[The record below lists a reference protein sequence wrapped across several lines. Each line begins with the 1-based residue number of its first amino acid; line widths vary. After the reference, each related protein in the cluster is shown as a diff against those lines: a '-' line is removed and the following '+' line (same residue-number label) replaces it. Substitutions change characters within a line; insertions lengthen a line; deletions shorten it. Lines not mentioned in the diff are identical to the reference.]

1 MNTGQAYAVPGAV
14 VEAASPSRYVEHV
27 MGMPLSLA
35 LRGRHR
41 DDARARA
48 AWAAVTAEL
57 READAVFSTYRESS
71 WVQRHNRGE
80 RPPARPD
87 VTEVLALAKAASA
100 ASHGAFSVC
109 LPGPDGR
116 PRLDPSGVVKGWAGH
131 RASRHLAALAET
143 DYCLALAGDLV
154 CGTSDPAAPGWRIG
168 VADPRDES
176 RLLSVVELRT
186 AALATS
192 GTSQRG
198 WHLLD
203 GRTGRHADG
212 LRQVSVIAPSLTDAD
227 VWATT
232 GFALGTEGEGWLA
245 GRPDAAALVVRADG
259 STSRVGSWA

>member
-1 MNTGQAYAVPGAV
+1 METAPPA
-14 VEAASPSRYVEHV
+14 RYVEHV

-41 DDARARA
+41 DDSRARA

-87 VTEVLALAKAASA
+87 VTEVLALAEAASA
-100 ASHGAFSVC
+100 ASDGAFSVW

-116 PRLDPSGVVKGWAGH
+116 PRLDPSGVVKGWAVE
-131 RASRHLAALAET
+131 RAARHLAALPDT
-143 DYCLALAGDLV
+143 DFCLALAGDLV
-154 CGTSDPAAPGWRIG
+154 CRADDPDGPGWRIG
-168 VADPRDES
+168 VADPRDET

-192 GTSQRG
+192 GTSRRG
-198 WHLLD
+198 GHLVD
-203 GRTGRHADG
+203 GRTGRPAAG
-212 LRQVSVIAPSLTDAD
+212 LAQVSVIAPSLTDAD

-232 GFALGTEGEGWLA
+232 VFALGDEGQEWLA
-245 GRPDAAALVVRADG
+245 GRPQTAGLLVRTDG
-259 STSRVGSWA
+259 STAQVGAWA